1 MVRMVDGERCP
12 ERQWYSFRSIS
23 KLEILVVV
31 DESGDGAPHADRA
44 VFIVGVFKAFAI

>member
-1 MVRMVDGERCP
+1 MVRMGDGERCP

-31 DESGDGAPHADRA
+31 DESGDGAHADRA